1 MCKCCIVHVNQSQ
14 VGCLIKTFEILRS
27 EKITDCLN
35 PKWTTKFQ
43 LKYVFEERQLVKFG
57 IYDIDSRSAD
67 LRNHDPLGELE
78 CSLGE
83 IMANQSKG
91 ESKLNMVSIFDTHR
105 TTVRNCN

>member
-1 MCKCCIVHVNQSQ
+1 MSHCPRQPITGWMSD
-14 VGCLIKTFEILRS
+14 KTLELLRS

-35 PKWTTKFQ
+35 PKWATKFH

-67 LRNHDPLGELE
+67 LRDHDPLGELE

-105 TTVRNCN
+105 TVRNCN

>member
-1 MCKCCIVHVNQSQ
+1 MCKCRIVFVNQSQ

-91 ESKLNMVSIFDTHR
+91 ESWFRFLTYTEQFG
-105 TTVRNCN
+105 TVIEY